1 MSQFTEPYLPP
12 SSMVYHPKND
22 IEDEDDLI
30 SFGREFEFHTTH
42 NSSDILN
49 QRHSSDYLEMNHVD
63 QIQTQT
69 PAFKADQTT
78 LRLIATP
85 RRKFQSADDRQKT
98 AQTRKLTAC
107 VRCRMQRIRVR
118 IYIQISG
125 PSLID
130 IS

>member
-63 QIQTQT
+63 QIQAQT
-69 PAFKADQTT
+69 PAFKADHC
-78 LRLIATP
+78 
-85 RRKFQSADDRQKT
+85 D
-98 AQTRKLTAC
+98 
-107 VRCRMQRIRVR
+107 
-118 IYIQISG
+118 
-125 PSLID
+125 
-130 IS
+130 